1 MAVKG
6 SNFKFAIN
14 VLELLSRWM
23 YCSRWRVKKS
33 RGFVEMFKEILENVR
48 KTCPLIHNITNY
60 VSINDCANILL
71 ACGASPIMA
80 DAPEEAEEITALCG
94 GLNMNMG
101 MLQPWKRSAMLLA
114 GKKANELGR
123 PVVLDPVGVGASAF
137 RMETARE
144 LLDQIRFT
152 VIRGNLSEIRALA
165 LGGATS
171 RGVDA
176 EFSEALS
183 EDTLDQTAAFARDF
197 SAKTG
202 AVIVMTGAIDLVADS
217 GKACAVYNGHPM
229 MRSVTGVGCQ
239 LSALTA
245 AFVTANSDTV
255 TEASAAAVCAMG
267 LCGEKAWK
275 RMGPEDGSGSYRVY
289 MMDAVSRLTGEELER
304 NARYRML

>member
-1 MAVKG
+1 
-6 SNFKFAIN
+6 
-14 VLELLSRWM
+14 
-23 YCSRWRVKKS
+23 
-33 RGFVEMFKEILENVR
+33 MFKEILENVR

-114 GKKANELGR
+114 GKKANELGH

-144 LLDQIRFT
+144 LLDQIRFA

-183 EDTLDQTAAFARDF
+183 EDTLDQAAAFAREF

-202 AVIVMTGAIDLVADS
+202 AVIVMTGVIDLVADS
-217 GKACAVYNGHPM
+217 DRAYAIYNGHSM

-239 LSALTA
+239 LSALTTA
-245 AFVTANSDTV
+245 YVTANSDAV

-267 LCGEKAWK
+267 LYGEKAWK

-304 NARYRML
+304 DARYRIL